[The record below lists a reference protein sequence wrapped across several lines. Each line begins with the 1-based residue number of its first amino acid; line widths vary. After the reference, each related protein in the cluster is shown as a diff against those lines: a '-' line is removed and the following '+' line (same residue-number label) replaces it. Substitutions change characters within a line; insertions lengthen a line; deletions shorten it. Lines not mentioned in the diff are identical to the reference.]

1 MKKLLLLLMF
11 ILSLTG
17 CSKNKVK
24 DVPVD
29 AIISNIEKNYPINNS
44 IKEDLKQ
51 QDIAERYGISPDD
64 IEEGVVYYTEDK
76 DKADKIIIFK
86 AKSKENIESLER
98 AISSEIVGMSDSW
111 KNNETEAK
119 KVDNHLFKTKETYV
133 IYCVSDN
140 AEKIVELFDNMLE
153 SK

>member
-1 MKKLLLLLMF
+1 MKKILLLLMLV
-11 ILSLTG
+11 LSLMG
-17 CSKNKVK
+17 CSKNKIK
-24 DVPVD
+24 NVPV
-29 AIISNIEKNYPINNS
+29 ASIISNIEKNYPINNS

-133 IYCVSDN
+133 IYCVSNN
-140 AEKIVELFDNMLE
+140 AEKIVEIFDNMLE
-153 SK
+153 VK

>member
-1 MKKLLLLLMF
+1 MKKILLLLMLV
-11 ILSLTG
+11 LSLMG
-17 CSKNKVK
+17 CSKNKIK
-24 DVPVD
+24 NVPV
-29 AIISNIEKNYPINNS
+29 ASIISNIEKNYPINNS

-111 KNNETEAK
+111 KNNEIEAK

-140 AEKIVELFDNMLE
+140 AEKIVEIFDNMLE
-153 SK
+153 VK